1 MEPLI
6 FKRRYERQEE
16 RSRVGNG
23 RKVREETKMS
33 EEFKR
38 LSRTLIHNGKIIDYY
53 QDTIKLPNGNET
65 VWDFIAHKGA
75 AAMIAVREDGKLL
88 MVRQWRNALERY
100 TLEIPAGGL
109 NSIDEEAEVAAV
121 RELREE
127 TGYIA
132 EKVQFLLR
140 IRTTVAFCN
149 ERIDIYLATGLKRH
163 EGQDLDEDEFVDV
176 GAYSLD
182 EIVQMIYDGKIEDS
196 KTISAIMTYK
206 NWLADGKKG

>member
-1 MEPLI
+1 
-6 FKRRYERQEE
+6 
-16 RSRVGNG
+16 
-23 RKVREETKMS
+23 MS

-38 LSRTLIHNGKIIDYY
+38 LDRKLIYNGKIIDYY
-53 QDTIKLPNGNET
+53 QDTIKLPNGNEA
-65 VWDFIAHKGA
+65 VWDFIKHKGA

-109 NSIDEEAEVAAV
+109 NSIDEPTKEAAI
-121 RELREE
+121 RELKEE

-140 IRTTVAFCN
+140 IHTTVAFCN
-149 ERIDIYLATGLKRH
+149 EGIDIYLASGLKRH
-163 EGQDLDEDEFVDV
+163 ESQHLDEDEFVDV

-182 EIVQMIYDGKIEDS
+182 ELVQMIYDGKIEDS
-196 KTISAIMTYK
+196 KTICAIMTYK
-206 NWLADGKKG
+206 SCLTDGKI